1 MMLPSQ
7 ANQPER
13 VSTRILSRK
22 IRVWQERLS
31 AFDLE
36 SKREAV
42 ERAREALEAEK
53 RRLDRLTA
61 DAEEAQARAAEL
73 NNQVQQKV
81 WRVLKEAVV

>member
-1 MMLPSQ
+1 M
-7 ANQPER
+7 
-13 VSTRILSRK
+13 
-22 IRVWQERLS
+22 WQERLS